1 MGSNTRPRR
10 APAHVLAVVALVAV
24 TAVVADFVAGGGGAP
39 TSHAAVARPHVSG
52 GAASMEELLTR
63 FLEAVRAKDRG
74 ALEELRFTEEEYRGV
89 IIPGFVAPG
98 QPPKVVQE
106 DASKYFYGSMNTR
119 SFYHLANILRVHGGK
134 QYRIRDYAF
143 DKAVQEYAWFTAYPR
158 LKITLVDE
166 AGNEIG
172 LQTGSIAEVDGRFKF
187 TSYIRD

>member
-1 MGSNTRPRR
+1 MSNDTRPKR
-10 APAHVLAVVALVAV
+10 ASAHVLAVIGLVAIAATV
-24 TAVVADFVAGGGGAP
+24 FDFVGGGGGAP
-39 TSHAAVARPHVSG
+39 TSQAAIRRPHVSG
-52 GAASMEELLTR
+52 GAASMDELLTR
-63 FLEAVRAKDRG
+63 FLDAVRAKDRG

-98 QPPKVVQE
+98 QPPQVVAR

-134 QYRIRDYAF
+134 QYRLRDHAF
-143 DKAVQEYAWFTAYPR
+143 DKAIQEYAWFTAYPR
-158 LKITLVDE
+158 LKLTLVDE